1 MDLRRCFHVSLF
13 DKKSLDFDIMNSN
26 IISSQ
31 ITFLLSIILSGRYY
45 TEYDLE
51 QNRVGLAIAK

>member
-13 DKKSLDFDIMNSN
+13 DKKSLDFDIMNK
-26 IISSQ
+26 ISSQ